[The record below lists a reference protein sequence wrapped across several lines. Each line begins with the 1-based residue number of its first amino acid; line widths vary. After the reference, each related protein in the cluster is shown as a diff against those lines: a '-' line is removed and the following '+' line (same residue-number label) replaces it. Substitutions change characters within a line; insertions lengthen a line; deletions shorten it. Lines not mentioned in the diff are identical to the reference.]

1 MIPSLAHATLAS
13 LALAIGVWLAMTG
26 AVTATTA
33 GEVEADADRRHYRR
47 TGIAMAIGGLLLFVI
62 GAIAGLE
69 IMA

>member
-1 MIPSLAHATLAS
+1 MIPSLVHATLAS

-33 GEVEADADRRHYRR
+33 GEIAIDTDRRHYRCV
-47 TGIAMAIGGLLLFVI
+47 GFAMSVAGLALFVV
-62 GAIAGLE
+62 GTIAGLE